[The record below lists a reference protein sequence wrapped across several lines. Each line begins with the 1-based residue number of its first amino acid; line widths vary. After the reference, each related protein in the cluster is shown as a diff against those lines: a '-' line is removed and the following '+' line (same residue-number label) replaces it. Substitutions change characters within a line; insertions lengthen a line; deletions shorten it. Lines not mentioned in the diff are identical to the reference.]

1 MFKNVNHEEHF
12 SGAKS
17 PPVSPT
23 GHAMASLRQE
33 NQGSSWISLFS
44 VVSRPALSL
53 LQKVL
58 PGRTPTPALSDSIS
72 GWTGEE
78 LADSGSAFL
87 GQLDKIMPST
97 SHSTHHLAY
106 VHCQHECDAGLVET
120 GCARTLNWLT
130 ADSLSELGIT
140 DTAEINFNMQPQA
153 SVGYF
158 ATARS
163 FLSQVVSNTASA
175 HDMRHAEMG
184 QIIGGETWSSAGT
197 SQAKSNGNWWGGF
210 WGSEDHSQSWLS
222 NLSRS
227 REVTGTSTQHSS
239 DHCFQPEI
247 GTKAAVAK
255 PTEQFA
261 QCHDVESMHGESAG
275 PSCHKEELTDNGSLQ
290 TARPES
296 LPSSQGLPLE
306 HWPSTTVS
314 SLLVNA
320 GAVTSCSEVA
330 VLTPDQDN
338 GYSSLEEEH
347 TTCRLYMVKAPC
359 KELQGLT
366 EMNGDSF
373 SPASLI
379 SGEREPEEK
388 YLEQREEGEV
398 VAAGEMNGGEEGDQ
412 EEMKESD
419 ISDLDDEGEASQTST
434 QEGLPT
440 SASPLATPICQ
451 NKAIAYIMGNPCSD
465 DSQSDDSLSEEEDDD
480 GFDSEGGSDF
490 SDSEG
495 LDDDDDSDV
504 DESDSEQAEAE
515 RLWNSLCRSR
525 DPYNPRNFT
534 APINTAATTPKT
546 IPTSTLSASTCSPQ
560 ASPLNQPPSPS
571 PLSSSP
577 ASPPS
582 PLPLLDSW
590 DESSASEMD
599 EAESLRLWNSFG
611 ASSDPYSPLNF
622 QAPLRTQVP
631 HQAPGPG
638 GRGKK
643 ARTPPQARHAGPSS
657 PPEAPQYKRSEAE
670 ERLDSGFSETLLITE
685 TTSVTVTAITTTSRR
700 CVTLKKVRFCEQ
712 VEEFYASSGEED
724 RRGPWEELARDRCR
738 FLRRVQ
744 EAEEAIGHVLAPAVR
759 ALAYRRLQD
768 QHRQHS

>member
-12 SGAKS
+12 SGAKT

-23 GHAMASLRQE
+23 DHAMASLRQE

-44 VVSRPALSL
+44 RPALSL

-58 PGRTPTPALSDSIS
+58 PGRTPTPTLSDNIS
-72 GWTGEE
+72 GWTSEE
-78 LADSGSAFL
+78 LADSRSAIL
-87 GQLDKIMPST
+87 GQLDNIMPST

-106 VHCQHECDAGLVET
+106 LHCQHECPAGLVET
-120 GCARTLNWLT
+120 GCTRTLNWVT
-130 ADSLSELGIT
+130 ADSLSQLGIT
-140 DTAEINFNMQPQA
+140 DTAEINFNMQPQ
-153 SVGYF
+153 VPFGYF

-163 FLSQVVSNTASA
+163 FLSQVVSNTASV
-175 HDMRHAEMG
+175 HDMRHVEMG
-184 QIIGGETWSSAGT
+184 QIIGGETRLSAVT
-197 SQAKSNGNWWGGF
+197 SQGKSNGNWWGGF
-210 WGSEDHSQSWLS
+210 WGGEDNSQNWLS

-255 PTEQFA
+255 PTELFA

-290 TARPES
+290 TGSPKS

-306 HWPSTTVS
+306 HWLSTTVTS
-314 SLLVNA
+314 QLVNA

-373 SPASLI
+373 SPASLS
-379 SGEREPEEK
+379 SGEREPEEED
-388 YLEQREEGEV
+388 LEQRDEGEV
-398 VAAGEMNGGEEGDQ
+398 VATGEMDGGEEGEEEEIDQ
-412 EEMKESD
+412 SD
-419 ISDLDDEGEASQTST
+419 LSDLDDEGEASQTTT
-434 QEGLPT
+434 QEGLPA

-465 DSQSDDSLSEEEDDD
+465 DSQSDDSLSDEEDDD
-480 GFDSEGGSDF
+480 GFNSEGCSDF

-495 LDDDDDSDV
+495 LDDDDGDSDD

-515 RLWNSLCRSR
+515 RLWNSLCQSR

-534 APINTAATTPKT
+534 APINTGATAPKT
-546 IPTSTLSASTCSPQ
+546 MPASMSSASTCSPQ
-560 ASPLNQPPSPS
+560 ASPLNQRPSPS

-582 PLPLLDSW
+582 PLPLLDFW

-622 QAPLRTQVP
+622 QAPLRTRVP
-631 HQAPGPG
+631 HQASGPG
-638 GRGKK
+638 VRCKK
-643 ARTPPQARHAGPSS
+643 ARTSPQARHAVPSS
-657 PPEAPQYKRSEAE
+657 PPAVPQYKRSEAE
-670 ERLDSGFSETLLITE
+670 ERLDSGFSETLLFTE
-685 TTSVTVTAITTTSRR
+685 TTSLTGTAISTTSRR
-700 CVTLKKVRFCEQ
+700 CITLKKVSM
-712 VEEFYASSGEED
+712 V
-724 RRGPWEELARDRCR
+724 
-738 FLRRVQ
+738 
-744 EAEEAIGHVLAPAVR
+744 GHVIVS
-759 ALAYRRLQD
+759 Q
-768 QHRQHS
+768 